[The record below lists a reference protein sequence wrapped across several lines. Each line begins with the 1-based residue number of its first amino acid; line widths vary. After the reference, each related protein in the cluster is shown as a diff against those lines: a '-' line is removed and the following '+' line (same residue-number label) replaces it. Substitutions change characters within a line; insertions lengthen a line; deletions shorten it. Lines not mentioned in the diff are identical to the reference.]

1 MEIDLQSV
9 EVVSLDPFFPAIC
22 ELGTS
27 NLDMLNLLSAFPELL
42 LALPFPG

>member
-9 EVVSLDPFFPAIC
+9 EVVSLDPLFPAIC

-27 NLDMLNLLSAFPELL
+27 SLDMLDLLSAFPELL
-42 LALPFPG
+42 LAIPFGG